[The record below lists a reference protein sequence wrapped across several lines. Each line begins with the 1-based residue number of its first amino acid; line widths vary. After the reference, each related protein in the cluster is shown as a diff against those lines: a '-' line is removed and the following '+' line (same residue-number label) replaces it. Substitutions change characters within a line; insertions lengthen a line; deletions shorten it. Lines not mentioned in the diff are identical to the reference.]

1 MANTALSHREL
12 IEMVEKA
19 AQKVSRERLPSTS
32 YENGIP
38 RSAITELCGTAKVEW
53 LVHFFRDNPTLKVL
67 WAEENFNLLPSSF
80 LQMGINPNRIVY
92 IEAKTDLLKVLRK
105 ALRFQIFD
113 CIVSPSNFTDE
124 RTLKVL
130 QLLSEKANTATIL
143 LANEAK
149 KYWPIALQLEINRKV
164 STTQNT
170 TFDIR
175 IIKEK
180 GSIFG
185 ATPL

>member
-1 MANTALSHREL
+1 MANTALSHKEL
-12 IEMVEKA
+12 IEMVEKT
-19 AQKVSRERLPSTS
+19 AQKICRERLPSTS

-38 RSAITELCGTAKVEW
+38 RSALTELCGAAKVEW
-53 LVHFFRDNPTLKVL
+53 LVHFFRDNPTLKIL
-67 WAEENFNLLPSSF
+67 WVEENFNLLPSSF

-92 IEAKTDLLKVLRK
+92 VEAKKDLIKLLRK

-113 CIVSPSNFTDE
+113 CIVSPSVFTDE

-143 LANEAK
+143 LANETK
-149 KYWPIALQLEINRKV
+149 KSWPIALQLEINRKA
-164 STTQNT
+164 SHTQNT
-170 TFDIR
+170 AFDIR

-180 GSIFG
+180 GSILE
-185 ATPL
+185 ATLL